1 MFATF
6 AKKCVPIRH
15 GRQASSCTPPS
26 TAPALAVRPGAGAS
40 AIKLGRLME
49 VSSDVVRI
57 GVVVG
62 LALGGVFA
70 GALRWS
76 ICRNIE
82 QVDKKMD
89 SMINTINDLSATV
102 SQIRQSA
109 ITVQEC
115 QVCRRECQDRLS
127 ANQADILV
135 WLRRQEDKADKM
147 LMMIANLNNGIG
159 GVKNGLK

>member
-1 MFATF
+1 
-6 AKKCVPIRH
+6 
-15 GRQASSCTPPS
+15 
-26 TAPALAVRPGAGAS
+26 
-40 AIKLGRLME
+40 ME
-49 VSSDVVRI
+49 VSSDVAQI

-89 SMINTINDLSATV
+89 SMIQTINDLSATV
-102 SQIRQSA
+102 STIQQNA

-135 WLRRQEDKADKM
+135 WLRRQEDKSDKM

-159 GVKNGLK
+159 GVKNGLRSE